1 MEQQNLEFYIEQIL
15 SNNSWTEKQKKDELY
30 RIDCK
35 MYTNL
40 GTDSTKAERSDVK
53 KKSRIIYR
61 AIQKIN
67 HHEGTQLLQA
77 IDK

>member
-1 MEQQNLEFYIEQIL
+1 MENLEAYIEEVL
-15 SNNSWTEKQKKDELY
+15 SNDSWDERQKKDELY
-30 RIDCK
+30 RLDCK

-40 GTDSTKAERSDVK
+40 GIDSTKGERNEVK
-53 KKSRIIYR
+53 KKSRLIYK

-67 HHEGTQLLQA
+67 PHEGTQLLQA

>member
-1 MEQQNLEFYIEQIL
+1 MENLEAYIEEVL
-15 SNNSWTEKQKKDELY
+15 SNDSWDERQKKDELY

-40 GTDSTKAERSDVK
+40 GIDSTKGERNEVK
-53 KKSRIIYR
+53 KKSRLIYK

-67 HHEGTQLLQA
+67 PHEGTQLLQA

>member
-1 MEQQNLEFYIEQIL
+1 MENVEQYVEEIL
-15 SNNSWTEKQKKDELY
+15 SKEEWSDKEKKDELY

-40 GTDSTKAERSDVK
+40 GIDSTKTDRKEVK
-53 KKSRIIYR
+53 RLSRVIYK
-61 AIQKIN
+61 AIQKIDPQ
-67 HHEGTQLLQA
+67 EGTQLLQA

>member
-1 MEQQNLEFYIEQIL
+1 MENLEAYIEEVL
-15 SNNSWTEKQKKDELY
+15 SNDSWDERQKKDELY

-40 GTDSTKAERSDVK
+40 GTDSTKAERNEVK
-53 KKSRIIYR
+53 KKSRLIYK

-67 HHEGTQLLQA
+67 PHEGTQLLQA

>member
-1 MEQQNLEFYIEQIL
+1 MENLEAYIEEVL
-15 SNNSWTEKQKKDELY
+15 SNDSWDERQKKDELY

-40 GTDSTKAERSDVK
+40 GTDSTKTERNEVK
-53 KKSRIIYR
+53 KKSRMIYK

>member
-1 MEQQNLEFYIEQIL
+1 MENLEAYIEEVL
-15 SNNSWTEKQKKDELY
+15 SNDSLDERQKKDELY

-40 GTDSTKAERSDVK
+40 GTDSTKTERNEVK
-53 KKSRIIYR
+53 KKSRMIYK

-67 HHEGTQLLQA
+67 PHEGTQLLQA

>member
-1 MEQQNLEFYIEQIL
+1 MENLEAYIEEVL
-15 SNNSWTEKQKKDELY
+15 SNDSWDERQKKDELY
-30 RIDCK
+30 KIDCK

-40 GTDSTKAERSDVK
+40 GTDSTKAERNEVK
-53 KKSRIIYR
+53 KKSRMIYK

-67 HHEGTQLLQA
+67 PHEGTQLLQA

>member
-1 MEQQNLEFYIEQIL
+1 MENLEAYIEKVL
-15 SNNSWTEKQKKDELY
+15 SNDSWDERQKKDELY

-40 GTDSTKAERSDVK
+40 GIDSTKGERNEVK
-53 KKSRIIYR
+53 KKSRLIYK

-67 HHEGTQLLQA
+67 PHEGTQLLQA

>member
-1 MEQQNLEFYIEQIL
+1 MENVEQYVEEIL
-15 SNNSWTEKQKKDELY
+15 SKEEWSDKEKKDELY

-40 GTDSTKAERSDVK
+40 GIDSTKADRKEVK
-53 KKSRIIYR
+53 RLSRVIYK
-61 AIQKIN
+61 AIQKIDPQ
-67 HHEGTQLLQA
+67 EGTQLLQA

>member
-1 MEQQNLEFYIEQIL
+1 MENLEAYIEEVL
-15 SNNSWTEKQKKDELY
+15 SNDSWDERQKKDELY

-40 GTDSTKAERSDVK
+40 GTDSTKGERNEVK
-53 KKSRIIYR
+53 KKSRMIYK

-67 HHEGTQLLQA
+67 PHEGTQLLQA

>member
-1 MEQQNLEFYIEQIL
+1 MENLEAYIEEVL
-15 SNNSWTEKQKKDELY
+15 SKNSWDEKQKKDELY

-40 GTDSTKAERSDVK
+40 GTDSTKADRNEVK
-53 KKSRIIYR
+53 KKSRLIYR

-77 IDK
+77 MDK

>member
-1 MEQQNLEFYIEQIL
+1 MENLEAYIEEVL
-15 SNNSWTEKQKKDELY
+15 SNDSWDERQKKDELY

-40 GTDSTKAERSDVK
+40 GTDSTKAERNEVK
-53 KKSRIIYR
+53 KKSRMIYK

>member
-1 MEQQNLEFYIEQIL
+1 MENLEAYIEEVL
-15 SNNSWTEKQKKDELY
+15 SNDSWDERQKKDELY

-40 GTDSTKAERSDVK
+40 GTDSTKSERNEVK
-53 KKSRIIYR
+53 KKSRLIYK

-67 HHEGTQLLQA
+67 PHEGTQLLQA

>member
-1 MEQQNLEFYIEQIL
+1 MENLEAYIEEVL
-15 SNNSWTEKQKKDELY
+15 SNDSWDEKQKKDELY

-40 GTDSTKAERSDVK
+40 GIDSTKGERNEVK
-53 KKSRIIYR
+53 KKSRLIYK

>member
-1 MEQQNLEFYIEQIL
+1 MENLEAYIEEVL
-15 SNNSWTEKQKKDELY
+15 SNDSWDERQKKDELY

-40 GTDSTKAERSDVK
+40 GTDSTKAERNEVK
-53 KKSRIIYR
+53 KKSRLIYK

>member
-1 MEQQNLEFYIEQIL
+1 MENLEAYIEEVL
-15 SNNSWTEKQKKDELY
+15 SNDSWDERQKKDELY

-40 GTDSTKAERSDVK
+40 GTDSTKADRNEVK
-53 KKSRIIYR
+53 KKSRMIYK

-67 HHEGTQLLQA
+67 PHEGTQLLQA

>member
-1 MEQQNLEFYIEQIL
+1 MENLEAYIEKVL
-15 SNNSWTEKQKKDELY
+15 SNDSWDERQKKDELY

-40 GTDSTKAERSDVK
+40 GTDSTKAERNEVK
-53 KKSRIIYR
+53 KKSRMIYK

-67 HHEGTQLLQA
+67 PHEGTQLLQA

>member
-1 MEQQNLEFYIEQIL
+1 MENLEAYIEEVL
-15 SNNSWTEKQKKDELY
+15 SNDSWDEKQKKDELY

-40 GTDSTKAERSDVK
+40 GIDSTKGERNEVK
-53 KKSRIIYR
+53 KKSRLIYK

-67 HHEGTQLLQA
+67 PHEGTQLLQA

>member
-1 MEQQNLEFYIEQIL
+1 MENLEAYIEEVL
-15 SNNSWTEKQKKDELY
+15 SNDSWDEKQKKDELY

-40 GTDSTKAERSDVK
+40 GTDSTKAERNEVK
-53 KKSRIIYR
+53 KKSRMIYK

>member
-1 MEQQNLEFYIEQIL
+1 MDNLEAYIEEVL
-15 SNNSWTEKQKKDELY
+15 SNDSWDEKQKKDELY

-40 GTDSTKAERSDVK
+40 GTDSTKAERNEVN
-53 KKSRIIYR
+53 KKSRMIYK

>member
-1 MEQQNLEFYIEQIL
+1 MENLEAYIEEVL
-15 SNNSWTEKQKKDELY
+15 SNDSWDERQKKDELY

-40 GTDSTKAERSDVK
+40 GTDSTKTERNEVK
-53 KKSRIIYR
+53 KKSRMIYK

-67 HHEGTQLLQA
+67 PHEGTQLLQA

>member
-1 MEQQNLEFYIEQIL
+1 MENLEAYIEEVL
-15 SNNSWTEKQKKDELY
+15 SNDSWDERQKKDELY

-40 GTDSTKAERSDVK
+40 GTDSTKAERNEVK
-53 KKSRIIYR
+53 KKSRMIYK

-67 HHEGTQLLQA
+67 HHEGTQLLHA

>member
-1 MEQQNLEFYIEQIL
+1 MENLEAYIEEVL
-15 SNNSWTEKQKKDELY
+15 SNDSWDEKQKKDELY

-40 GTDSTKAERSDVK
+40 GTDSTKAERNEVK
-53 KKSRIIYR
+53 KKSRIIYK

>member
-1 MEQQNLEFYIEQIL
+1 MENLEAYIEEVL
-15 SNNSWTEKQKKDELY
+15 SNDSWDERQKKDELY

-40 GTDSTKAERSDVK
+40 GTDSTKAERNEVK
-53 KKSRIIYR
+53 KKSRMIYK

-67 HHEGTQLLQA
+67 PHEGTQLLQA

>member
-1 MEQQNLEFYIEQIL
+1 MDNLEAYIEEVL
-15 SNNSWTEKQKKDELY
+15 SNDSWDERQKKDELY

-40 GTDSTKAERSDVK
+40 GTDSTKAERNEVK
-53 KKSRIIYR
+53 KKSRMIYK